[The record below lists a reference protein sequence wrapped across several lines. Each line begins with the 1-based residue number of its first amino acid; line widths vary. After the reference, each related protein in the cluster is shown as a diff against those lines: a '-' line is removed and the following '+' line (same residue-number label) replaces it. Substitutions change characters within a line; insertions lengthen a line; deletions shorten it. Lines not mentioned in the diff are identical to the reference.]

1 MLQIKFILLGFMG
14 MVSLYINKDLPVKAN
29 INFIHQDT
37 LLQRTISE
45 LEPILLKR
53 ESLNVS
59 INKKQYI
66 LDSLRQYKST
76 SPNNLSEEKSK
87 LIDKLDAYIL
97 NKILADY
104 KSFKN
109 LDKQLLNKKI
119 SSFSNDIFK
128 LTEEFS
134 KKSNVPDVVNI
145 QINELTQEIEK
156 LKDAYAKEQNTLSVH
171 EIKLNKLLLQE
182 NREYFDIVFYGNTYK
197 VFIANTQKHTIKIH
211 HNASGVLQPIRYTLN
226 QWTEVIKPVFIMN
239 AGMYNEDGS
248 PVGLLIQENRQIN
261 PLDINQATIPD
272 NFHMYP
278 NGVFYMHD
286 HKFFVSQ
293 TSEFRKLDPDFRSD
307 IQYGTQSGPMLVIN
321 GKIHPKFTFLSKNT
335 NIRNGV
341 GIVKDS
347 QNEQVVLI
355 ISESKVN
362 LYEFAL
368 LFQFMFKCDNA
379 LYLDGAISKAYY
391 SNNGRVDGSLGGNLG
406 PTLSV
411 KPKNN

>member
-59 INKKQYI
+59 INKKQYL
-66 LDSLRQYKST
+66 LDSLQQFA
-76 SPNNLSEEKSK
+76 EKAGIIEK
-87 LIDKLDAYIL
+87 IDAYIL
-97 NKILADY
+97 DNILADY
-104 KSFKN
+104 KSLKN
-109 LDKQLLNKKI
+109 LDKKNLNKKI

-128 LTEEFS
+128 LAYEF
-134 KKSNVPDVVNI
+134 KKNMPDDLNSH
-145 QINELTQEIEK
+145 INGLSQEIEK
-156 LKDAYAKEQNTLSVH
+156 LKKEYLKEQNILADY
-171 EIKLNKLLLQE
+171 EYKINNLLLQVDK
-182 NREYFDIVFYGNTYK
+182 EYFEIVFYGNTYK

-293 TSEFRKLDPDFRSD
+293 TSEFRKLDSDFKSN